1 MESLIFDTT
10 FLIDFQRERKIGEL
24 GKAHRFLESHREK
37 AAYLSIVAYGEYAEG
52 FENLGDPAFVSV
64 VDSFELLPVTRSAA
78 NHYARITRSLRT
90 AGLMI
95 GANDLWIAAAS
106 LDHGFPLVTGNTNH
120 FGRVEGIQLLNY

>member
-10 FLIDFQRERKIGEL
+10 FLIDFQRERKCGEL
-24 GKAHRFLESHREK
+24 GRAHRFLESHREK

-64 VDSFELLPVTRSAA
+64 VESFEIHPVTRSVA
-78 NHYARITRSLRT
+78 NHYARITRNLRA

-106 LDHGFPLVTGNTNH
+106 LDLGFPLVTGDPNH
-120 FGRVEGIQLLNY
+120 FGRVDGIQLLNY